1 MTGWD
6 WAGARLAQAAIGL
19 LVLLPAFGA
28 LACELRVQVPT
39 MESFSRL
46 DANGQR
52 VGYAIDVSREALRRI
67 GCEARIVEFPG
78 ERALTA
84 LAAGKLDVL
93 YGVLPLPERQAS
105 AWFVGPVDH
114 MRIALYVRRDALPD
128 GGLRTLADVRRTTL
142 RIGVERLRSYGPEY
156 DALLDDAAFAERLR
170 LVVSRDSALAMLATG
185 RLDAVF
191 ADAAS
196 ARRFAPGVVRAVD
209 LSPVPVFLGLSR
221 ATVDA
226 ARYAEIR
233 GALDAMAVD
242 GTLERL
248 RRAEGLESAPTSPE
262 NETPP

>member
-1 MTGWD
+1 MLRAWV
-6 WAGARLAQAAIGL
+6 GL
-19 LVLLPAFGA
+19 LLLPVPGVE
-28 LACELRVQVPT
+28 ACVLRVQVPT
-39 MESFSRL
+39 MESFSRPGA
-46 DANGQR
+46 DGQR
-52 VGYAIDVSREALRRI
+52 VGYAVDASREALRRI

-93 YGVLPLPERQAS
+93 YGVLPLPQRQAR

-128 GGLRTLADVRRTTL
+128 GGLRTLADVRHTAL

-196 ARRFAPGVVRAVD
+196 ARRFAPAVVRAVD
-209 LSPVPVFLGLSR
+209 LTPVPVHLGLSR
-221 ATVDA
+221 ATIDA
-226 ARYAEIR
+226 TRYAEIR
-233 GALDAMAVD
+233 AAFEAMAAD
-242 GTLERL
+242 GTLDAL
-248 RRAEGLESAPTSPE
+248 RRAEGLDGEGPSSE